1 MGSPQKLHVGCG
13 TAAIPGWVNIDITGL
28 PGVDLVLDVRAGL
41 PFDGVALIFAE
52 HFIEHLDAEAG
63 LRFLM
68 ECRRALDDSGVLR
81 LSTPN
86 LDWVWRHQ
94 YHWGAWLNDREAVR
108 DCFWM
113 NRAFHGW
120 GHRFLYN
127 RQTLVQALRMAGF
140 STITEAAY
148 GESRHAELRGLERH
162 ERYVDSPE
170 TPHVVILEAAGRS
183 DTPRSTL
190 SARKEEVGTAWRALG
205 VEGRCKRVRRPRAL
219 RTDLRG

>member
-1 MGSPQKLHVGCG
+1 MGNPQKLHIGCG
-13 TAAIPGWVNIDITGL
+13 TAAIPGWVNIDIADL

-41 PFDGVALIFAE
+41 PSDGVDLIFAE
-52 HFIEHLDAEAG
+52 HFIEHLDADAG

-68 ECRRALDDSGVLR
+68 ECRRALGDSGVLR

-94 YHWGAWLNDREAVR
+94 CHWGAWLNDREAIR
-108 DCFWM
+108 DCLWM

-127 RQTLVQALRMAGF
+127 RQTLEQALRTSGF
-140 STITEAAY
+140 STITAAAY
-148 GESRHAELRGLERH
+148 GESRHPDMRGLERH

-170 TPHVVILEAAGRS
+170 TPHVIILEAMGCSGTPSGSLRAQSEDAG
-183 DTPRSTL
+183 TPS
-190 SARKEEVGTAWRALG
+190 SARRQEGGCERVCRLCAL
-205 VEGRCKRVRRPRAL
+205 
-219 RTDLRG
+219 

>member
-1 MGSPQKLHVGCG
+1 MGNPQKLHVGCG
-13 TAAIPGWVNIDITGL
+13 TAALPGWVNIDIADL

-41 PFDGVALIFAE
+41 PFDGVDLIFAE
-52 HFIEHLDAEAG
+52 HFIEHLDADAG

-94 YHWGAWLNDREAVR
+94 YHWGAWLDDREAIR

-127 RQTLVQALRMAGF
+127 RQTLVQALRQSGF
-140 STITEAAY
+140 STITEVAY
-148 GESRHAELRGLERH
+148 GESRHAELRNLERH

-170 TPHVVILEAAGRS
+170 TPHVVILEAVGRS
-183 DTPRSTL
+183 GTQRRSFR
-190 SARKEEVGTAWRALG
+190 AGGEEAGTGSRAVG
-205 VEGRCKRVRRPRAL
+205 VEGHCRGVRRLRARQTDPR
-219 RTDLRG
+219 G